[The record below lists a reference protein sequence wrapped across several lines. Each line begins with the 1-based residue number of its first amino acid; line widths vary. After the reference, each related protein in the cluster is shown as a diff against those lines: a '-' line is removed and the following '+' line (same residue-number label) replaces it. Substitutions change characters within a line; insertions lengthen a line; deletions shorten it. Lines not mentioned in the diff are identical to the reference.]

1 MSIAAEVLPVASLY
15 VGDLHPDVTEKML
28 YEKFSTCGT
37 IISIR
42 VCRDMVK
49 RRSLGYAYINFQSDS
64 DAKLAME
71 RMNFANFMGR
81 PLRIMQWQRDPS
93 LRKSGLGNVFIKNL
107 DKDIDNRAL
116 YDTFSLFGD
125 ILSSKIVSD
134 ENGSKGYGFVHFES
148 EEDARNCIE
157 KTNGMLLNGKKVFV
171 GKFVPHRERN
181 RNKAYRGF
189 TNIYIKN
196 FSDKLN
202 DESLR
207 KLFEK
212 YGAIVSAKVMTD
224 NSGKSKGFGF
234 VNFTDSQDAEKAV
247 REMNSVEI
255 NGKELYVGRAQT
267 KLERLLS
274 IKDKCHTLKG
284 SQNKIE
290 TEGTDSIIVYVKNLD
305 ANIDDVLLKNYF
317 AKFGK
322 IDCAKVMT
330 QNGRS
335 NGFGFVSFSTPEDA
349 TKAARA
355 MNGKILNSKKL
366 YVSLALSKEERKAQL
381 SNSLLQKLHSKPT
394 QLCF

>member
-116 YDTFSLFGD
+116 YDTFSLFGE

-134 ENGSKGYGFVHFES
+134 ESGSKGYGFVHFES
-148 EEDARNCIE
+148 EEDAQNCID

-171 GKFVPHRERN
+171 GKFVPHKDRN
-181 RNKAYRGF
+181 RSKNTKGF

-196 FSDKLN
+196 FADKLS

-207 KLFEK
+207 RLFEK
-212 YGAIVSAKVMTD
+212 YGTVISARVMTD
-224 NSGKSKGFGF
+224 NAGKSKGFGF
-234 VNFTDSQDAEKAV
+234 VSFADKSEAEKAV
-247 REMNSVEI
+247 NDLNGIEI
-255 NGKELYVGRAQT
+255 CGRELYIGRAQT
-267 KLERLLS
+267 KLERILT
-274 IKDKCHTLKG
+274 IRDKCNG
-284 SQNKIE
+284 SKVPHNKIE
-290 TEGTDSIIVYVKNLD
+290 PENSDSINVYVKNLD

-317 AKFGK
+317 SKFGK
-322 IDCAKVMT
+322 IDSAKVMMH
-330 QNGRS
+330 NGRS
-335 NGFGFVSFSTPEDA
+335 NGFGFVSYFTSEDA
-349 TKAARA
+349 TKATRA

-366 YVSLALSKEERKAQL
+366 YVSLALSKEERKARL
-381 SNSLLQKLHSKPT
+381 SNSLLQKLHSK
-394 QLCF
+394 QSQICF